1 VQYSLPQ
8 RTQNVIEPAKVFRD
22 LAAARQHSKTSP
34 KWSKV
39 ASAGAR
45 QSALVNARL
54 RPLGFR
60 PVGLQPAG
68 SEQILVEDTIDL
80 DARRGTAAQKAT
92 RMRRQLAAFDAGHA
106 ARRTRQEELEQL
118 ILAAPATSWVE
129 AVAKARYLLIWI
141 ARSPAAEDPRRATL
155 IADVFADFKRLL
167 ADPKNPPVAG
177 DAGLAPTSLIQRRI
191 AMAKGQQRGNRE
203 AKKPKKEKPKV
214 AATAQASFGLNPS
227 KSTGAKD
234 DRKKKK

>member
-1 VQYSLPQ
+1 
-8 RTQNVIEPAKVFRD
+8 
-22 LAAARQHSKTSP
+22 
-34 KWSKV
+34 
-39 ASAGAR
+39 
-45 QSALVNARL
+45 
-54 RPLGFR
+54 
-60 PVGLQPAG
+60 
-68 SEQILVEDTIDL
+68 
-80 DARRGTAAQKAT
+80 
-92 RMRRQLAAFDAGHA
+92 MRRQLAAFDAGHA

-118 ILAAPATSWVE
+118 ILAGPATSWVE

-141 ARSPAAEDPRRATL
+141 AQLPAAEDPRRATL

-214 AATAQASFGLNPS
+214 AATAQASFGLNPP

-234 DRKKKK
+234 DRGKKK

>member
-1 VQYSLPQ
+1 MHGCVL
-8 RTQNVIEPAKVFRD
+8 
-22 LAAARQHSKTSP
+22 
-34 KWSKV
+34 
-39 ASAGAR
+39 
-45 QSALVNARL
+45 RL
-54 RPLGFR
+54 LIR
-60 PVGLQPAG
+60 PVDLQLAETG
-68 SEQILVEDTIDL
+68 QILAQDTIDL

-118 ILAAPATSWVE
+118 ILAGPATSWVE

-141 ARSPAAEDPRRATL
+141 AQLPAAEDPRRATL

-167 ADPKNPPVAG
+167 ADPKNPLAG

-234 DRKKKK
+234 DRGKKK